1 MTGEVTLEL
10 LEGYLRRFGWS
21 RYRAEPEPNE
31 REGRILTGW
40 RLKPEDPGYFMII
53 DPVVEKNVLIF
64 HVPQLL
70 SAPPERASSDHLRE
84 LLIAI
89 GLLNFRMIL
98 GKFSY
103 DPRDGEIRFTLAMP
117 IDQNTLTYEQF
128 EHCMRV
134 TVAMVEQYVPHLRA
148 ILGGEEKWTA
158 LLEEEKVETGMA
170 LLHQLL
176 SLLPDRPHQ
185 RERSIHPENPSIC
198 YWGHTEE
205 RTQLRLCAD
214 GRNYVCPRCCH
225 EECRV
230 EYPGWYGGCAARG
243 WPVWPPS
250 SSRTAY

>member
-1 MTGEVTLEL
+1 MAGEVTLEL

-21 RYRAEPEPNE
+21 RYRVEPEPNE

-40 RLKPEDPGYFMII
+40 RLKPGDPGYVMII

-70 SAPPERASSDHLRE
+70 SASPEHTASDRLME

-89 GLLNFRMIL
+89 GLINFRMIL

-103 DPRDGEIRFTLAMP
+103 DPRDGELRFTLALP
-117 IDQNTLTYEQF
+117 IDQNVLTYEQF

-134 TVAMVEQYVPHLRA
+134 TVAMVEQYTPRLQA
-148 ILGGEEKWTA
+148 ILGGEEKWTD
-158 LLEEEKVETGMA
+158 LLDEDN
-170 LLHQLL
+170 LL
-176 SLLPDRPHQ
+176 SPLADRPQ
-185 RERSIHPENPSIC
+185 RERPIYPENPSIC
-198 YWGHTEE
+198 YWGHTQE
-205 RTQLRLCAD
+205 RTALRLCAD

-230 EYPGWYGGCAARG
+230 EYPGMYGGCAARG

-250 SSRTAY
+250 SFRTA